1 MYWTWIGKKKW
12 DMFSVEN
19 PVGWVGVP
27 NDSKSML
34 WYYNIPYGFQ
44 LLGGWK
50 TLGTFLASIFT
61 GTKPYP
67 WLLSSLL
74 ADKKSQASLQWSRHA
89 VTLDQHAWCLEVA
102 CPNVGYINYI
112 VQLCDLIKKSEPKWS
127 SCWLTFLFEYP
138 MKKKNT
144 FSWSEVLPLKK
155 KKKTTSKNPPPDPLF
170 WHGFRHTIWKILE
183 VYIYGI
189 SILTF
194 WHSFWHIL

>member
-155 KKKTTSKNPPPDPLF
+155 KKTTSKNPHPDTLF